1 MIGKAMCHVATS
13 DWRTFEEP
21 TPPPVATLKG
31 RDSQNSSRDMA
42 THMCG
47 SCSLSN
53 NPYLQEHKED
63 WVFLTH
69 SVRFPVFRLE

>member
-1 MIGKAMCHVATS
+1 MCHDWEGNVSCGHIGLEGPTHPHVA
-13 DWRTFEEP
+13 
-21 TPPPVATLKG
+21 ALKG

-63 WVFLTH
+63 WVFLTR